1 MKRSVFFI
9 SDRTGITAEMLGQ
22 ALLAQF
28 EGIDFD
34 ETTLPFID
42 NEVTARQAVQKI
54 DQAYERDGLPPIIF
68 DTMVRPELRAI
79 IRESKGMV
87 LDMFQT
93 FVAPLEETLGMR
105 STHAINRLHHNAD
118 TDAYK
123 NRIEAINYSLAHDDG
138 QSNQNLVDA
147 NVILV
152 GVSRVGKT
160 PTSLYLAMQYGL
172 KAANYPLIPED
183 FERGR
188 LPKDLLSHK
197 QKIFGLTIDPERL
210 SEIRNERRP
219 GSNYAKLENCRYEI
233 NEATAM
239 MHGAQ
244 AAQDAAETAR
254 KTFEEGVLSSSLP
267 TVEVPRA
274 EYEAGIGVLTAFV
287 KAGLV
292 ASTGEARRQIKGGI
306 LDGPLAFD
314 NAISLEAAQTKGIK
328 SAVAGMADILVVP
341 DLESG
346 NMVAKQLEYLASA
359 VPAGIVLGARV
370 PIILTSRADNAETR
384 MASCVLAVLIANANR
399 LKT

>member
-1 MKRSVFFI
+1 MTLPANTPPRIVYI
-9 SDRTGITAEMLGQ
+9 VSDGTGITAENFSQ
-22 ALLAQF
+22 SILAQF
-28 EGIDFD
+28 EASFRQVRIPFVDTVDKAYDAVSQINGTDPKYGQAIVF
-34 ETTLPFID
+34 TTLVNP
-42 NEVTARQAVQKI
+42 EVNQIVGKAKA
-54 DQAYERDGLPPIIF
+54 L
-68 DTMVRPELRAI
+68 
-79 IRESKGMV
+79 V

-93 FVAPLEETLGMR
+93 FVAPLEQTLGMR

-183 FERGR
+183 FERGQ
-188 LPKDLLSHK
+188 LPKDLMSHK

-239 MHGAQ
+239 MRRESIPWVSTTSKSIEEIATTILQ
-244 AAQDAAETAR
+244 AIRSD
-254 KTFEEGVLSSSLP
+254 KT
-267 TVEVPRA
+267 
-274 EYEAGIGVLTAFV
+274 
-287 KAGLV
+287 
-292 ASTGEARRQIKGGI
+292 I
-306 LDGPLAFD
+306 LG
-314 NAISLEAAQTKGIK
+314 
-328 SAVAGMADILVVP
+328 
-341 DLESG
+341 
-346 NMVAKQLEYLASA
+346 
-359 VPAGIVLGARV
+359 
-370 PIILTSRADNAETR
+370 
-384 MASCVLAVLIANANR
+384 
-399 LKT
+399 